1 MHFRLRGLF
10 GTFLLES
17 IADLNFVSS
26 EINKQVSENRGRFSK
41 GGFGICQSA
50 SLGSET
56 VFLLYLSRERF
67 STSLLGSEVVPE
79 HSVRTGDSPDI
90 GVRSSSVR
98 G

>member
-67 STSLLGSEVVPE
+67 STSLLAGCGKTMARPKMLSAF
-79 HSVRTGDSPDI
+79 RDCCD
-90 GVRSSSVR
+90 
-98 G
+98 